1 MPVGRIGRCCSR
13 EGCSKPAR
21 ELGGL
26 CTPCWMGLTPTE
38 RWSLQTDAEVQLD
51 RLARTDPIDSRAVAE
66 CCALEDLW
74 EAPAYGEA
82 A

>member
-1 MPVGRIGRCCSR
+1 
-13 EGCSKPAR
+13 
-21 ELGGL
+21 
-26 CTPCWMGLTPTE
+26 MGLTPTE